1 VRLRLGNVTFDSES
15 RQLWRGR
22 SEIHLS
28 PKAFELLKVLVE
40 GRPRAFAKTDLQ
52 ERLWPNVYVSDTNLA
67 TLIAEIRRALGDDA
81 QRPRFIRTVHRFG
94 YSCCADVA
102 DASEAAAAAAAEVDS
117 LLLCWLLKDRR
128 RLPLAEGENILGRKL
143 DDGITVDSHTVSRRH
158 ARITV
163 SERGAV
169 LEDLD
174 SKNGTFLREARVKTP
189 AALADGDQIRLGS
202 VVMQFRTVSGSRTA
216 TWSEPRGPLTRPRA
230 DSHPTRPRRKR

>member
-1 VRLRLGNVTFDSES
+1 MRLRLGNVTFDSES
-15 RQLWRGR
+15 RQLRRGR

-28 PKAFELLKVLVE
+28 PKAFELLKLLIE
-40 GRPRAFAKTDLQ
+40 ARPRAFAKTDLQ

-67 TLIAEIRRALGDDA
+67 ALIAEIRRALGDDA

-102 DASEAAAAAAAEVDS
+102 DAPEAAAAGTTEVDDS
-117 LLLCWLLKDRR
+117 PLLCWLLKDRR
-128 RLPLAEGENILGRKL
+128 RLPLVVGENILGRKR
-143 DDGITVDSHTVSRRH
+143 DDGIAVDSHTVSRRH

-174 SKNGTFLREARVKTP
+174 SKNGTFLREAPVKTP
-189 AALADGDQIRLGS
+189 AVLADGDEIRLGS
-202 VVMQFRTVSGSRTA
+202 VVMHFRTASG
-216 TWSEPRGPLTRPRA
+216 PGP
-230 DSHPTRPRRKR
+230 